1 MIQRRGHNGTQGD
14 SSPRQ
19 RRSSAARSQA
29 PSQASRAAST
39 PRASRD
45 ARDSR
50 ATSRSSADRKSRSFA
65 ESQRLH
71 YSSFDEQASSARPR
85 RNQSPQGSHARP
97 RKDRKAGT
105 LPDRSLA
112 VSARGEK
119 TLGAVSIESRD
130 RGRSSRSSSRQTSRN
145 RGNKG
150 VLGFITG
157 IFLGLFGAI
166 FGLIRKSKILT
177 VVCLLVVLIASGMFV
192 DNLINGKK
200 IYSGI
205 YVGDVDLSG
214 LTVDEAEDLIFERYS
229 EQLQGTRIVVFAN
242 EQASAGDV
250 EEMIA
255 QQEALAEQLSVEEAR
270 ESIQLWVVTADSLA
284 ASVPAYDLA
293 SEAYQMGR
301 ETGGIFLR
309 LKSLAFDSV
318 IEPYASYDDQALE
331 ALCNEIDL
339 TLGDPRV
346 DWGVV
351 ISEGQASLVEGH
363 DGYMVNR
370 DNFRKLLDDSFLT
383 SNELEVSFIAQLEF
397 APIRITQEQAQTAVD
412 YTNGI
417 LAKEVSFAYGD
428 QSWQVPRE
436 TLGTWI
442 TTEVITERRSH
453 KLNVLLDPAIVKPQI
468 FLNMQEALRGLKTV
482 VQMEEK
488 DGNITVITD
497 GTVEVPQLDD
507 AVYTLDKALFTA
519 YRDNA
524 NVKPADDSDANKE
537 INAEISESGS
547 SLVVSIQNG
556 LAPQSMSFDEAL
568 ELGVVSEIST
578 YTTEYVNSAS
588 TENRRHNIHLAADK
602 ISGSIVKANGGRWSF
617 NERVGE
623 ATAEAGFL
631 GAGAIVS
638 GELNDAVG
646 GGICQVATTVF
657 NSVYESGFPVV
668 TRHNHT
674 LYIASDP
681 AGRDAAIAYP
691 YMDLIWENDS
701 HSDVLILCT
710 YTDSSLTV
718 KLYGVDPG
726 YEVSSKEG
734 EWEDGEEFESKTIVD
749 ETLKPG
755 TSRVET
761 AGRNG
766 KKITV
771 YRTVTDSAG
780 QILHEDSFKSVY
792 QPVNEVIIAGPEV
805 PEEEKKESEQTE
817 GS

>member
-1 MIQRRGHNGTQGD
+1 M
-14 SSPRQ
+14 
-19 RRSSAARSQA
+19 
-29 PSQASRAAST
+29 
-39 PRASRD
+39 
-45 ARDSR
+45 
-50 ATSRSSADRKSRSFA
+50 
-65 ESQRLH
+65 
-71 YSSFDEQASSARPR
+71 
-85 RNQSPQGSHARP
+85 
-97 RKDRKAGT
+97 
-105 LPDRSLA
+105 PDRSLA
-112 VSARGEK
+112 VSSRGQK
-119 TLGAVSIESRD
+119 TLGAVNIESDGRN
-130 RGRSSRSSSRQTSRN
+130 RSSRSSNRQSPQ
-145 RGNKG
+145 RGGKKG
-150 VLGFITG
+150 ILGFIAG
-157 IFLGLFGAI
+157 LFLGLFGAI

-177 VVCLLVVLIASGMFV
+177 VVCLLVVLIAGGMFV

-200 IYSGI
+200 IYSGV

-214 LTVDEAEDLIFERYS
+214 LTVDEAEDLIFERYA

-242 EQASAGDV
+242 EQAAAGDV

-270 ESIQLWVVTADSLA
+270 ESTQLWVVTADSMA

-293 SEAYQMGR
+293 SEAYQTGR
-301 ETGGIFLR
+301 ETGGIFIR
-309 LKSLAFDSV
+309 LKSMLFDSV
-318 IEPYASYDDQALE
+318 IEPYASYDEASLE

-346 DWGVV
+346 DYGMF
-351 ISEGQASLVEGH
+351 ITDGQASLVEGH

-370 DNFRKLLDDSFLT
+370 DDFRKLLDDSFLT
-383 SNELEVSFIAQLEF
+383 SSDLEVSFIAQLEF

-428 QSWQVPRE
+428 QTWAVPRE
-436 TLGTWI
+436 TLGSWI
-442 TTEVITERRSH
+442 STEVIEERRSY
-453 KLNVLLDPAIVKPQI
+453 KLNVMLDPAIAKPQI

-488 DGNITVITD
+488 NGAVTVYTD

-507 AVYTLDKALFTA
+507 AIYKLDESLFA
-519 YRDNA
+519 PYRDNA
-524 NVKPADDSDANKE
+524 NVKSVDNTVEGEE
-537 INAEISESGS
+537 IKAEVTESGTG
-547 SLVVSIQNG
+547 LVVSIQNG
-556 LAPQSMSFDEAL
+556 LAPQSMTFEEAL
-568 ELGVVSEIST
+568 DLGVVSEIST

-674 LYIASDP
+674 LYIASYP

-701 HSDVLILCT
+701 PSDVLILCT

-726 YEVSSKEG
+726 YEVSSKQG
-734 EWEDGEEFESKTIVD
+734 EWEDGEEFESKTVVD

-761 AGRNG
+761 AGRNE

-771 YRTVTDSAG
+771 YRTVTDAAG
-780 QILHEDSFKSVY
+780 QVLHEDTFKSVY
-792 QPVNEVIIAGPEV
+792 QPVNEVIIAGPEL
-805 PEEEKKESEQTE
+805 PEEEKKESEQAE
-817 GS
+817 ES

>member
-1 MIQRRGHNGTQGD
+1 MAQRRGQNPTQGD
-14 SSPRQ
+14 GAART
-19 RRSSAARSQA
+19 RRSSASRPRSSSSA
-29 PSQASRAAST
+29 PRSASASRST
-39 PRASRD
+39 RDQGSSRLY
-45 ARDSR
+45 SQ
-50 ATSRSSADRKSRSFA
+50 SSAERGSRGTA
-65 ESQRLH
+65 QSQRPRFV
-71 YSSFDEQASSARPR
+71 SADPQSSSARSR
-85 RNQSPQGSHARP
+85 RDQASKGSHARP
-97 RKDRKAGT
+97 RKDRSGSASNH
-105 LPDRSLA
+105 SLA
-112 VSARGEK
+112 VSSRGKK
-119 TLGAVSIESRD
+119 TLGAVNIESSD
-130 RGRSSRSSSRQTSRN
+130 KGRSSKSSPRRN
-145 RGNKG
+145 SQKAGKRG
-150 VLGFITG
+150 VLGSIAG
-157 IFLGLFGAI
+157 IILGLFGAV
-166 FGLIRKSKILT
+166 FGFIRKSKILT
-177 VVCLLVVLIASGMFV
+177 IACLLVILIAGGMLV
-192 DNLINGKK
+192 DNIINGKK
-200 IYSGI
+200 IYDGV
-205 YVGDVDLSG
+205 YVGDVELSG

-229 EQLQGTRIVVFAN
+229 EQLQGTRIIVFAS
-242 EQASAGDV
+242 EEAAAGDV

-255 QQEALAEQLSVEEAR
+255 QQEALAEQISVEEAR
-270 ESIQLWVVTADSLA
+270 QSTQLWVVTADSLA

-293 SEAYQMGR
+293 SEAYQIGR
-301 ETGGIFLR
+301 DTGGVFSR
-309 LKSLAFDSV
+309 LKSLLFDSV
-318 IEPYASYDDQALE
+318 IEPYASYDETALE
-331 ALCNEIDL
+331 SLCNEIDL

-346 DWGVV
+346 DYGMV

-370 DNFRKLLDDSFLT
+370 EDFRKLLDDSFLA
-383 SNELEVSFIAQLEF
+383 SSELDVSFVAQLEF
-397 APIRITQEQAQTAVD
+397 APIRISQEQAQTAVD

-417 LAKEVSFAYGD
+417 LVKEVTFAYGD

-436 TLGTWI
+436 TLGSWI
-442 TTEVITERRSH
+442 TTEVITERRSY

-488 DGNITVITD
+488 NGEITVFTD

-507 AVYTLDKALFTA
+507 AVYKLDEALFA
-519 YRDNA
+519 SYRDNV
-524 NVKPADDSDANKE
+524 NLKLEKDSSEDNE
-537 INAEISESGS
+537 INAEISEGGS
-547 SLVVSIQNG
+547 NLVVSIQNG

-568 ELGVVSEIST
+568 DLGVVSEIST
-578 YTTEYVNSAS
+578 YTTDYVNSAS

-602 ISGSIVKANGGRWSF
+602 ISGSVVKANGGRWSF

-631 GAGAIVS
+631 GAGAIVN
-638 GELNDAVG
+638 GELDDAVG

-657 NSVYESGFPVV
+657 NSVYESGFPVI

-674 LYIASDP
+674 LYIASYP

-701 HSDVLILCT
+701 SSDVLMLCT

-726 YEVSSKEG
+726 YEVSSTQG
-734 EWEDGEEFESKTIVD
+734 EWEDGEEFESKTVVD

-780 QILHEDSFKSVY
+780 QILHEDSFNSVY
-792 QPVNEVIIAGPEV
+792 EPVNEVIIAGPAL
-805 PEEEKKESEQTE
+805 PEEEEGESEQAE
-817 GS
+817 ES